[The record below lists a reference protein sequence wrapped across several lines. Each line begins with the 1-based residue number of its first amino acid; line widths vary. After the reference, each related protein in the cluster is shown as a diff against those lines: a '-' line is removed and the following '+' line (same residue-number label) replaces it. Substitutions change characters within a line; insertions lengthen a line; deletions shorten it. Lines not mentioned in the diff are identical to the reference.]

1 MAIDN
6 KDIASIREDYT
17 KDSLCESEVDSNP
30 FNQFKAWF
38 NQALSAEVLEPN
50 AMVLSTIDANGFP
63 SSRIVLLKDIKEN
76 GFSFFTNYESSKG
89 LDMRRNNK
97 VSILFFWPELQ
108 RQVRVEALVEK
119 LNEEDSTEYFQ
130 SRPKGSQI
138 GAWASPQSQIIDNR
152 EFLDER
158 VSFFEEKFAAV
169 EKLPR
174 PDHWGGFL
182 VKPIKFE
189 FWQGRAS
196 RLHDRIQYERNEGEN
211 WIINRLA
218 P

>member
-1 MAIDN
+1 MAIDH

-17 KDSLCESEVDSNP
+17 KGSLSELEVGNNP
-30 FNQFKAWF
+30 FNQFKIWF
-38 NQALSAEVLEPN
+38 DQAVSAQVMEPN
-50 AMVLSTIDANGFP
+50 AMVLSTIDSKGFP
-63 SSRIVLLKDIKEN
+63 SSRVVLLKDIKDN
-76 GFSFFTNYESSKG
+76 GFSFFTNYESQKS
-89 LDMRRNNK
+89 LDITKNNK

-108 RQVRVEALVEK
+108 RQVRVDAFVER

-138 GAWASPQSQIIDNR
+138 GAWASPQSRVIDNR

-158 VSFFEEKFAAV
+158 VAFFEEKFSDLEV
-169 EKLPR
+169 LPR

-182 VKPIKFE
+182 IKPVKFE
-189 FWQGRAS
+189 FWQGRSS
-196 RLHDRIQYERNEGEN
+196 RLHDRIQYESYEGGN
-211 WIINRLA
+211 WTINRLA